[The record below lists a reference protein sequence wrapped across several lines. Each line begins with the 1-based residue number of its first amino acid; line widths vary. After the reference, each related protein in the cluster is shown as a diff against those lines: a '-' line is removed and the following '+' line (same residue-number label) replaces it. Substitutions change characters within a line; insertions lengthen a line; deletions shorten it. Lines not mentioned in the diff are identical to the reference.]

1 MRIRAEADDYAWR
14 QSDRFPSIGSDGELG
29 EPNELFTGGRL
40 TFLYVNRGPLYPGER
55 AESCREGTHVECEA
69 RVRNARM
76 RCVLRKNACHLA
88 TSAWCSGSDG
98 KTDMDDKKVRFWVGF
113 FLAGG

>member
-40 TFLYVNRGPLYPGER
+40 TFTLSIGASLSRGTSGTLPGGDPRRMRGPSEKRAGVLCATEER
-55 AESCREGTHVECEA
+55 LPSGDLRIVFRLRRE
-69 RVRNARM
+69 R
-76 RCVLRKNACHLA
+76 
-88 TSAWCSGSDG
+88 DI
-98 KTDMDDKKVRFWVGF
+98 DDKKVRFWVGF